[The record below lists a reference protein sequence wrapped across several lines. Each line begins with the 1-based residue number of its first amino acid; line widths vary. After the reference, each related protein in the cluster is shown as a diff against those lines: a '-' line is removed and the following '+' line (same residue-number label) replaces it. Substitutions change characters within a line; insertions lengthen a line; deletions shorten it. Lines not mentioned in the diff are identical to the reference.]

1 MPDKLMNNLL
11 TLARNKP
18 ELDALTDSLQGLI
31 VKLHHVEDYK
41 LTATDTLLLKQIGL
55 TAEELKKVTPAQLNQ
70 LDEIYEGSEKI
81 MIETAIELDP
91 VSLGKLKVGVSK
103 LTNFKNLSLEIKV
116 NREIIGGAII
126 TYAGKTLDYSLRTS
140 LIETL
145 KTYSFKN
152 KESKI

>member
-1 MPDKLMNNLL
+1 M
-11 TLARNKP
+11 
-18 ELDALTDSLQGLI
+18 
-31 VKLHHVEDYK
+31 
-41 LTATDTLLLKQIGL
+41 
-55 TAEELKKVTPAQLNQ
+55 TAEELKRVTPAQLNQ